1 MVGMIFI
8 ICILINVIS
17 ILVILMMISNN
28 LQKIY
33 NRIDRNISFSRQY
46 DILQKIEE
54 IKKILYELYKN
65 RDWK

>member
-1 MVGMIFI
+1 MIFI